1 MAKLIN
7 NLIFQNRI
15 FGSGKNYC
23 KVKDEQMRE
32 QLILLDTNNNRFNN
46 YVDQNNNN
54 NNTNNN
60 VNKYDYPLLF
70 YIKGRYQVLENKIM
84 RVLNNKANKTPPV
97 WLMRQ
102 AGRYLPEFREIRSK
116 NQDFIKLCLSENL
129 ASEITLQPI
138 ERFNF
143 DAAIIFSDIL
153 MLPYGLNQK
162 VEFEK
167 NFGPKLGNLNL
178 DDLKNIDEVDFSFK
192 LNSVYRAI
200 NITSNK
206 INRDEKDLIGF
217 VGAPWTILVYM
228 INKIS
233 PKKKLKEDFFKDE
246 FLINRL
252 LSIIDKFLKIHIKNQ
267 VEAGATIIQIF
278 DSWAGLLENNI
289 PEYIYIPTLSLV
301 EYTKSLGVPVICFP
315 RGIKDYKNFCD
326 IVKPSAV
333 SIDYDIDPKD
343 IAKNIDIPIQGGLD
357 PKILLQDEDTLEKET
372 KKYLNIFKDH
382 PYIFNLGHGIQPQ
395 TKIEMVEKLVKIV
408 RSFN

>member
-1 MAKLIN
+1 MTPIQKCIVEKKS
-7 NLIFQNRI
+7 NLNPI
-15 FGSGKNYC
+15 
-23 KVKDEQMRE
+23 
-32 QLILLDTNNNRFNN
+32 
-46 YVDQNNNN
+46 
-54 NNTNNN
+54 
-60 VNKYDYPLLF
+60 
-70 YIKGRYQVLENKIM
+70 
-84 RVLNNKANKTPPV
+84 

-192 LNSVYRAI
+192 LNSVYKAI

-333 SIDYDIDPKD
+333 NIDYDIDPKD
-343 IAKNIDIPIQGGLD
+343 IVKNIDIPIQGGLD
-357 PKILLQDEDTLEKET
+357 PKILLQDEDALEKET

-395 TKIEMVEKLVKIV
+395 TKIEMVEKLVKTV